1 MGWGRWIT
9 DGEFESVCVLPP
21 VDDSGEDN
29 VYVLVNR
36 NSGRLIE
43 KFDSSLNTDSAV
55 TGTGPI
61 TVITGL
67 DHLDGMTVRMK
78 GDGALYPD
86 AVVAAGQVTFPESV
100 NAYEVLTCVDSRT
113 ARPEMIVGGMST
125 QGKPKRWSAIYVR
138 VYNTIGLLVNGERQ
152 WVRDTQDV
160 MGSAPAAETGFLR
173 ANTLEVDQDARLTL
187 VQDLPFPATILM
199 VVGELAAGD

>member
-1 MGWGRWIT
+1 
-9 DGEFESVCVLPP
+9 
-21 VDDSGEDN
+21 
-29 VYVLVNR
+29 
-36 NSGRLIE
+36 
-43 KFDSSLNTDSAV
+43 
-55 TGTGPI
+55 
-61 TVITGL
+61 
-67 DHLDGMTVRMK
+67 
-78 GDGALYPD
+78 
-86 AVVAAGQVTFPESV
+86 
-100 NAYEVLTCVDSRT
+100 
-113 ARPEMIVGGMST
+113 MIVGGMST

-152 WVRDTQDV
+152 WVRDTQDF